1 MTGHFSRNLK
11 WTNEVWG
18 LATISDKKFAT
29 VSDDATLRLWSSE
42 ERKQLSFMNLNI
54 DSKGTKLPMEPKTND
69 LQDSARLRSIAVMK
83 NEKHLSVGC
92 KDGTIRIVD
101 LKKWQ

>member
-1 MTGHFSRNLK
+1 MTGHFARNLQ

-18 LATISDKKFAT
+18 LAILSENKFVT

-42 ERKQLSFMNLNI
+42 ERRQVSYLNLNI
-54 DSKGTKLPMEPKTND
+54 DSKGTKLPMDPKTND
-69 LQDSARLRSIAVMK
+69 LQDSARLRSIAAMK
-83 NEKHLSVGC
+83 DEKHLSVGC